1 MCKTEGS
8 SNGVSLIEIFCQN
21 SSEAHRTGAVVAQM
35 PVDQIW
41 RRGIAVAVVAATAEC
56 ECPALPAPSDR
67 HRLAYVCHV
76 SIVMHGGA
84 VAVAAAGREG
94 SVGRTYSGATN
105 YYAKFGL
112 ISHSSITQ
120 NSRERTGRMR
130 TRIEVYGRPKKLWS
144 RLTTVIVLNN
154 FSGMVHYMLNILVT

>member
-1 MCKTEGS
+1 MQWWLKCRLTKFGGGGLRS
-8 SNGVSLIEIFCQN
+8 PWSPQQQSVSALP
-21 SSEAHRTGAVVAQM
+21 S
-35 PVDQIW
+35 
-41 RRGIAVAVVAATAEC
+41 
-56 ECPALPAPSDR
+56 LPAPSDR

-84 VAVAAAGREG
+84 VAVAAAGRIG

-144 RLTTVIVLNN
+144 RLTTLIVLNN